1 MMAKRN
7 AAMKIYS
14 ESQDEHAEYIVSL
27 KWDDEANV
35 WVAVCDDIPLA
46 LESASLD
53 ELINRVRIAAPEIIE
68 LNSLPQRESLRFNM
82 SKHEKMVFA

>member
-1 MMAKRN
+1 MAKRN
-7 AAMKIYS
+7 ADMKIYS
-14 ESQDEHAEYIVSL
+14 ESYDEHAEYIVSL
-27 KWDDEANV
+27 TWDDEANV

-68 LNSLPQRESLRFNM
+68 LNNLPQRESLRFNM